1 MKITIIGN
9 GQIGG
14 AILHLLEESQKIK
27 EEKYLIEIY
36 DKDLTKNISGKTLNE
51 CLKDSDFIFLCLPS
65 WHLDKTLKE
74 IALDTKK
81 EAILVPLSK
90 GIDANSSE
98 SVDQLIEK
106 NAKNTS
112 YALLS
117 GPMFAGEI
125 MTDKMSFAVLATK
138 NKGAFK
144 KVNNLFLGTK
154 LKLEYSKKV
163 HSVAISAVLKNVYTL
178 AVSIIDSSLEDNN
191 TKGYFSAKGIMEM
204 REIMK
209 ILKLD
214 KKIILGTAGLGDF
227 FATVSSQY
235 SQNRKVGGDISLH
248 GTTSLQSEGLIS
260 LSPLIKIIGK
270 KYKKLPMLCMLE
282 RIVIE
287 KKDAKTEINDFLKR
301 I

>member
-14 AILHLLEESQKIK
+14 AILHLLGESQKIQNK
-27 EEKYLIEIY
+27 KYSIEIY
-36 DKDLTKNISGKTLNE
+36 DKDVSKNESGKTLKE
-51 CLKDSDFIFLCLPS
+51 CLQDSDFIFLCLPS

-81 EAILVPLSK
+81 EAILIPLSK
-90 GIDANSSE
+90 GIDATSKE
-98 SVDQLIEK
+98 SVDELIEK
-106 NAKNTS
+106 NAKKTK

-125 MTDKMSFAVLATK
+125 MSDKMSFAVVATK
-138 NKGAFK
+138 NKNTFRGIAE
-144 KVNNLFLGTK
+144 LFSGTK

-214 KKIILGTAGLGDF
+214 RKIILGTAGLGDF
-227 FATVSSQY
+227 FATVSSKY
-235 SQNRKVGGDISLH
+235 SQNRKVGADISAH

-260 LSPLIKIIGK
+260 LPSLIKIIGPR
-270 KYKKLPMLCMLE
+270 YKRFPMLCMLE
-282 RIVIE
+282 RIVVE
-287 KKDAKTEINDFLKR
+287 GKDAKTEINNFLKE